1 MSAKAAAA
9 KGDEQA
15 QAALDVW
22 TYRIQKY
29 IGAYNVAV
37 GGADAIVFTA
47 GIGEN
52 DAAGRAKVCEGLSFL
67 GIEIDEAKNKVR
79 GEEACISKD
88 GAPVQVWVIPTNE
101 ELAIAL
107 DTLVLTEGK

>member
-1 MSAKAAAA
+1 M
-9 KGDEQA
+9 GGID
-15 QAALDVW
+15 AL
-22 TYRIQKY
+22 I
-29 IGAYNVAV
+29 
-37 GGADAIVFTA
+37 FTA

-107 DTLVLTEGK
+107 DTLALTEGK